1 MASRPL
7 SHLLRQQRGASL
19 LRCRQRMLSSQQPE
33 PAASS
38 ESLIPTTLA
47 EMEADIGDSEGVS
60 ATLAAIKKV
69 GQARLTREEKR
80 QRRRALDAI
89 GVPEFIPFL
98 QSKGV
103 LAEDAPLERFATTM
117 LQVNVG
123 LYCNQACNHCH
134 VESSPKRTETMSD
147 ATVARILEVLAA
159 SPSVTT
165 LDITG
170 GAPEMNAA
178 FKPLVEG
185 ASALG
190 VEIIDR
196 CNLTV
201 MMEPSMDWLGPFLAE
216 HRVRIVAS
224 LPCYSQKNVDT
235 QRGSKVFDR
244 SIAGLRALN
253 ELGYGVP
260 GSDLKLD
267 LVYNPGGAFL
277 PPPQE
282 VLQAKYAEELEG
294 SFGIRFNELFT
305 MTNMPIKRFADLLYK
320 QGKLNEYMQV
330 QASPHGG
337 GVGMRVGVGGWGC
350 VDGPTPSM
358 LLLVAAPG
366 ADVCSLSLYSFSLS
380 LTHTHTHAH
389 LLCSLSPPLACALLS
404 APRRRLQPR
413 HGGLRHVPLPRLR
426 LARR

>member
-1 MASRPL
+1 
-7 SHLLRQQRGASL
+7 
-19 LRCRQRMLSSQQPE
+19 MLSSQQPLPE
-33 PAASS
+33 QAAGASS

-47 EMEADIGDSEGVS
+47 EMEADAGDSAGVNN
-60 ATLAAIKKV
+60 TLAAIKKL

-89 GVPEFIPFL
+89 GVPEFVPFL
-98 QSKGV
+98 QSKGA
-103 LAEDAPLERFATTM
+103 LAEDAPLKRFATTM

-178 FKPLVEG
+178 FRPLVEG

-190 VEIIDR
+190 VEVIDR

-201 MMEPSMDWLGPFLAE
+201 LMEPSMDWLGPFLAE
-216 HRVRIVAS
+216 HKVRVVAS

-253 ELGYGVP
+253 KLGYGVP
-260 GSDLKLD
+260 DSPLKLD

-282 VLQAKYAEELEG
+282 MLQAKYAEELQAN
-294 SFGIRFNELFT
+294 FGIQFNELFT
-305 MTNMPIKRFADLLYK
+305 MTNMPIKRFADLLHK
-320 QGKLNEYMQV
+320 QGRLSEYMQV
-330 QASPHGG
+330 NGS
-337 GVGMRVGVGGWGC
+337 
-350 VDGPTPSM
+350 
-358 LLLVAAPG
+358 
-366 ADVCSLSLYSFSLS
+366 
-380 LTHTHTHAH
+380 
-389 LLCSLSPPLACALLS
+389 
-404 APRRRLQPR
+404 PRRVARN
-413 HGGLRHVPLPRLR
+413 HLRNLSCDAESRREKVKDTRLR
-426 LARR
+426 TAHTTDAAREQGPGCIP